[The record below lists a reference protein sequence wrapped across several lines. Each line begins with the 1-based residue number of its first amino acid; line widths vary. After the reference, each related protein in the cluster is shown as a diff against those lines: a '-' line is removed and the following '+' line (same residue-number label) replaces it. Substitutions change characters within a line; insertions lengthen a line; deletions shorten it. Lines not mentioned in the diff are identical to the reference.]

1 MAELGNFALLLGL
14 FLSSY
19 AILFDLLGVWRKDH
33 AIKSSARNATIACL
47 LCLTTAVIV
56 LWIQLIG
63 SDFGIRYVAD
73 YTSRDLPLAYKIS
86 ALWAGASGSLLFWLW
101 LQVMFTVFVFCRLKK
116 DGEDFAGSARAILNL
131 VCVFFMLILIRDKNP
146 FAFSAIMPSDGQGLN
161 PLLQHPAMALHP
173 PLLFIGYA
181 ACAIPFA
188 WVFGYLKYRGESGE
202 VPFLKSAQKW
212 ILWSWMFLTVGIV
225 LGAWWAYE
233 ELGWGGYW
241 AWDPVEN
248 SSLMPWLTAT
258 ALLHCSRT
266 YRRDSAIEKWF
277 IGLALATFSLCVF
290 GTFLTRY
297 GLVSSI
303 HAFPD
308 PGLGILFL
316 ILLIHIWVLAGIL
329 IVKKWRF
336 QTCQNATKSAD
347 TDTPAQD
354 GRRFIIWNN
363 WLIIFL
369 TFVVLVGTLF
379 PFFSG
384 LFTVEK
390 ITLKPSY
397 FTKITAPIGLALL
410 LLLSVCPYL
419 FRYGLG
425 KSWRTITAL
434 AVVAAALIAWLL
446 IPNPAPAYFIAC
458 GFALAQLLVD
468 IFSKRTHL
476 RRYGALIAHMGVVL
490 MFIGIAGS
498 GGYDTQKDVALKPQ
512 EATQVAGFNIVFD
525 GLSEVQKENFVAMT
539 ANISV
544 YKEKTLITKMQP
556 SIAFYFKPETRSSEV
571 DIRRTLA
578 YDLYF
583 ALTEVDNNSHL
594 INLNI
599 LVKPLINWVWL
610 GSIIAVIGSGVVL
623 FSIYTKKV
631 G

>member
-1 MAELGNFALLLGL
+1 
-14 FLSSY
+14 
-19 AILFDLLGVWRKDH
+19 
-33 AIKSSARNATIACL
+33 
-47 LCLTTAVIV
+47 
-56 LWIQLIG
+56 
-63 SDFGIRYVAD
+63 
-73 YTSRDLPLAYKIS
+73 
-86 ALWAGASGSLLFWLW
+86 
-101 LQVMFTVFVFCRLKK
+101 
-116 DGEDFAGSARAILNL
+116 
-131 VCVFFMLILIRDKNP
+131 
-146 FAFSAIMPSDGQGLN
+146 
-161 PLLQHPAMALHP
+161 
-173 PLLFIGYA
+173 
-181 ACAIPFA
+181 
-188 WVFGYLKYRGESGE
+188 
-202 VPFLKSAQKW
+202 
-212 ILWSWMFLTVGIV
+212 
-225 LGAWWAYE
+225 
-233 ELGWGGYW
+233 
-241 AWDPVEN
+241 
-248 SSLMPWLTAT
+248 
-258 ALLHCSRT
+258 

-316 ILLIHIWVLAGIL
+316 VLLIHIWVLAGIL
-329 IVKKWRF
+329 IFKKYKLRSR
-336 QTCQNATKSAD
+336 QNTTESAD
-347 TDTPAQD
+347 TDTRVND
-354 GRRFIIWNN
+354 GRKFVILNN
-363 WLIIFL
+363 WLIILL

-425 KSWRTITAL
+425 KSWRTMAAL
-434 AVVAAALIAWLL
+434 AVVAAALVAWLL

-458 GFALAQLLVD
+458 GFALTQIFVD
-468 IFSKRTHL
+468 LFSKRGRTSAHL
-476 RRYGALIAHMGVVL
+476 RRYGALIAHIGVVL
-490 MFIGIAGS
+490 MFVGIAGS
-498 GGYDTQKDVALKPQ
+498 GGYDTEKDVALKPG

-525 GLSEVQKENFVAMT
+525 GLGEVQKENFVAVT
-539 ANISV
+539 ANMSV
-544 YKEKTLITKMQP
+544 YKEKTLIAKMQP
-556 SIAFYFKPETRSSEV
+556 AKAFYYRQEKSASEV

-583 ALTEVDNNSHL
+583 ALTEIDNNSQL

-599 LVKPLINWVWL
+599 LVKPLINWVWI

>member
-1 MAELGNFALLLGL
+1 MAELGSFALLLGL

-33 AIKSSARNATIACL
+33 AVSSSARNATIACL

-63 SDFGIRYVAD
+63 SDFSIRYVAD
-73 YTSRDLPLAYKIS
+73 YTSRALPLAYKIS

-101 LQVMFTVFVFCRLKK
+101 LQVMFTVFVFCGLKT
-116 DGEDFAGSARAILNL
+116 DGGEFAGSARAILNL
-131 VCVFFMLILIRDKNP
+131 VCVFFMFILIKDKNP
-146 FAFSAIMPSDGQGLN
+146 FALSAITPPDGEGLN

-188 WVFGYLKYRGESGE
+188 WVFGYLKYRRESGE

-277 IGLALATFSLCVF
+277 IGLALVTFSLCVF

-316 ILLIHIWVLAGIL
+316 VLLAHIWVLAAIL
-329 IVKKWRF
+329 IFRKYKLHSR
-336 QTCQNATKSAD
+336 QNMAESAG
-347 TDTPAQD
+347 TDTRVND
-354 GRRFIIWNN
+354 GRKFVIWNN
-363 WLIIFL
+363 WLIVL
-369 TFVVLVGTLF
+369 LAFVVLVGTLF

-384 LFTVEK
+384 LFTTEK

-397 FTKITAPIGLALL
+397 FTKITAPLGLALL

-419 FRYGLG
+419 FRYGFG
-425 KSWRTITAL
+425 KNWRTIAAL
-434 AVVAAALIAWLL
+434 AVAAAASIAWLL
-446 IPNPAPAYFIAC
+446 IPNPAPAYFIVC
-458 GFALAQLLVD
+458 GFALVQLFVD
-468 IFSKRTHL
+468 IFYKRAHL
-476 RRYGALIAHMGVVL
+476 RRYGGMIAHIGVVL
-490 MFIGIAGS
+490 MFVGIAGS
-498 GGYDTQKDVALKPQ
+498 GGYDTEKDVALKPG

-525 GLSEVQKENFVAMT
+525 GLG
-539 ANISV
+539 
-544 YKEKTLITKMQP
+544 EKQ
-556 SIAFYFKPETRSSEV
+556 
-571 DIRRTLA
+571 
-578 YDLYF
+578 
-583 ALTEVDNNSHL
+583 
-594 INLNI
+594 
-599 LVKPLINWVWL
+599 
-610 GSIIAVIGSGVVL
+610 
-623 FSIYTKKV
+623 
-631 G
+631 